1 MILFKLGH
9 IYSFCAENHMKV
21 ASFVASN
28 INIRSESLKVVLGSL
43 LLFASGQIAI
53 PLEPVPIVMTTV
65 GVMLIGLLYER
76 RTALL
81 AVLAYI
87 SAGAVGLPVF
97 QGFAGGIIHLYGPT
111 AGYIIG
117 FAFAVLVMTLLRE
130 KFGLKS
136 FWGMLLNCTIGT
148 LVIFIP
154 GVLWLTILM
163 GFQDA
168 LKFGVMPFIIP
179 GVLKAFCLTGALQ
192 IIQPRAKPNA

>member
-1 MILFKLGH
+1 
-9 IYSFCAENHMKV
+9 MKV
-21 ASFVASN
+21 ASHVAN
-28 INIRSESLKVVLGSL
+28 NLNIRAESLKVVLGSL

-81 AVLAYI
+81 AVMAYI
-87 SAGAVGLPVF
+87 SAGAMGIPVF
-97 QGFAGGIIHLYGPT
+97 QGFAGGLVHLYGPT

-117 FAFAVLVMTLLRE
+117 FAFAVLTMTLLRE

-136 FWGMLLNCTIGT
+136 FWGMLLNCSIGT

-154 GVLWLTILM
+154 GVFWLSILI

-168 LKFGVMPFIIP
+168 LKFGVLPFIIP
-179 GVLKAFCLTGALQ
+179 GVVKAFCLTGALQ
-192 IIQPRAKPNA
+192 VIQPRAPSNAP